1 MNARPLYPHVLAVAI
16 GFAGGIEAAGVESDH
31 VCGLASA
38 HAGVTFPV
46 ERVERAWACRLQP
59 IVSNYTTA
67 NKIGPIRTSLP
78 EEVYDYLLDHPP
90 MAAHLVNRLDIGLY
104 KAEARAL
111 NVFWGTDGEGT
122 EGVVR
127 LVYRDQRTRIYY
139 LEGRHDGT
147 FLPPVTGKAVALFR
161 IQPVPQP
168 KGNEAVDT
176 TVVAY
181 LKLDN
186 RVLSGVMSLLRPLI
200 GNVISRQF
208 MKAFHAADRLSELM
222 RQDPDRVLFEA
233 ADAPSLPA
241 DEVAFLSRALSNLRF
256 TAPITETKQ
265 PLP

>member
-1 MNARPLYPHVLAVAI
+1 MSARPLYPHLLAAAI
-16 GFAGGIEAAGVESDH
+16 GLAGGIETAGAESDPA
-31 VCGLASA
+31 CGLSSG

-46 ERVERAWACRLQP
+46 EQVERAWACRLYP
-59 IVSNYTTA
+59 IISNYTTA
-67 NKIGPIRTSLP
+67 NKIGPIRTPLP
-78 EEVYDYLLDHPP
+78 EEVYDYLLDHPS

-122 EGVVR
+122 DGVVR

-147 FLPPVTGKAVALFR
+147 FLPPVTGKAVALLR
-161 IQPVPQP
+161 VQPVPEP
-168 KGNEAVDT
+168 NGHEAVDT

-233 ADAPSLPA
+233 VDPPSLPS
-241 DEVAFLSRALSNLRF
+241 DEVAFLSRALSNLRS
-256 TAPITETKQ
+256 TGSVTETKQ
-265 PLP
+265 LLP